1 MNDIETLKKRS
12 EFLALRSAKRFH
24 SQSFILQTLRRQT
37 NGTPRVGY
45 TVTTKTGNA
54 VVRNRIKRRLREAVR
69 STFPAK
75 AKHNHDYVLIGKR
88 EAINQKFDRIVNDLN
103 RALDHVHKIGA
114 KPTRKHGKSD
124 SPQLNKPKQRKSTD
138 LS

>member
-24 SQSFILQTLRRQT
+24 STSFTLQTLRRQT
-37 NGTPRVGY
+37 GSKPRVGY
-45 TVTTKTGNA
+45 TVTTKIGNA

-69 STFPAK
+69 SIFPHK
-75 AKHNHDYVLIGKR
+75 AKLDHDYVLIGKR
-88 EAINQKFDRIVNDLN
+88 DATNEKFDRIVNDLN

-114 KPTRKHGKSD
+114 KPIRKHGKTD
-124 SPQLNKPKQRKSTD
+124 SPDLNQPKQKK
-138 LS
+138 